1 MSAEQRFA
9 VVFYVDS
16 PWLASFITAV
26 SRAYRVGPIHINERS
41 HYLGEI
47 FSGARSTLLVGQ
59 IPTVVVLT
67 PGQYDD
73 FSLETVRSGLAR
85 IADADMHRVL
95 LPKNPEELER
105 ALAEFFENGMFK
117 AEKRGQGARAAV
129 SSHAAPALFVVGCSA
144 CGTPAPTNAPIGW
157 RCDKHRVSSTTPID
171 D

>member
-1 MSAEQRFA
+1 MPAKPSQRFA

-16 PWLASFITAV
+16 PWFASFITAA
-26 SRAYRVGPIHINERS
+26 SRAYHVGPIHINERS

-85 IADADMHRVL
+85 VADADMHRVL
-95 LPKNPEELER
+95 LPKSPEELER
-105 ALAEFFENGMFK
+105 ALAEFFELS
-117 AEKRGQGARAAV
+117 AAA
-129 SSHAAPALFVVGCSA
+129 SSRAAPALFVVGCSA
-144 CGTPAPTNAPIGW
+144 CGTPAPANAPIGW
-157 RCDKHRVSSTTPID
+157 RCDEHRVSSTTSVD
-171 D
+171 